1 MLKPF
6 LARALI
12 DTARQQSGNP
22 AEQETWR
29 PSGTTPPETETD
41 LRDLWES
48 LLAYAGSYSWVW
60 VEGDANDRI
69 RFHPDIVGPLRTLLR
84 ETDPDFRPLNR
95 AAADYYEGLAR
106 QHPAEWPSLIREA
119 VFHHFHAD
127 PAAGIESWRAA
138 LARARDLGRP
148 DWARDVAEELR
159 DGQWLEGKDGAAL
172 SRQAMAIAYIEL
184 ARTASDLARVQV
196 GERGRG
202 LWSDAEEN
210 LRAADALASAGADAE
225 LPEPTTTILRAHI
238 ALNQGRPDDAIALLQ
253 HHAGSPPPPAEI
265 AELQHSLGNA
275 LEALGRP
282 EAARHYRTAF
292 ETWDRAGDEVG
303 ARCALLSLA
312 SERVENG
319 RADVALRWLR
329 RGERWLNDETG
340 AVAQARAL
348 GRAGVPLQAATGLYS
363 RGGASADTAALRA
376 QLLADANR
384 PEQALAAATE
394 ALQVLARN
402 PDAAADTAR
411 ILAVR
416 GLAHAALFDFGPAID
431 DLLAAGD
438 RARKRRELDDV
449 AEYAAQ
455 RSLIR
460 LDRRP
465 GGRGGSASP
474 GRARPRR
481 VDLGACGLGSGAGP
495 PGIRRRGHGGD
506 ALDLGSVA
514 RATGTAAKLAACRGR
529 RPHPDTRRR
538 DRDLS

>member
-1 MLKPF
+1 
-6 LARALI
+6 
-12 DTARQQSGNP
+12 
-22 AEQETWR
+22 
-29 PSGTTPPETETD
+29 
-41 LRDLWES
+41 
-48 LLAYAGSYSWVW
+48 

-106 QHPAEWPSLIREA
+106 EHPAEWPSLIREA

-460 LDRRP
+460 LFDMGDVRTAAQAAEEALRAQ
-465 GGRGGSASP
+465 GEP
-474 GRARPRR
+474 GRE
-481 VDLGACGLGSGAGP
+481 G
-495 PGIRRRGHGGD
+495 
-506 ALDLGSVA
+506 
-514 RATGTAAKLAACRGR
+514 
-529 RPHPDTRRR
+529 
-538 DRDLS
+538 